1 MQIDIDS
8 WREQTEDSVKVAIG
22 KIRTVLEQVVPESI
36 QVENANDLYQVSNS
50 LASLSKSIEAIERSS
65 RDRSALLSQV
75 ANEMKAEIRGLLA
88 TKPELIREVLDVVDD
103 AERRLQLNP

>member
-1 MQIDIDS
+1 MSIDIES
-8 WREQTEDSVKVAIG
+8 WRQETEDAVRVAIG
-22 KIRTVLEQVVPESI
+22 KVKIVLQQVNPDKIV
-36 QVENANDLYQVSNS
+36 VNDANDLYKVSNS

-103 AERRLQLNP
+103 SERRLQLNP